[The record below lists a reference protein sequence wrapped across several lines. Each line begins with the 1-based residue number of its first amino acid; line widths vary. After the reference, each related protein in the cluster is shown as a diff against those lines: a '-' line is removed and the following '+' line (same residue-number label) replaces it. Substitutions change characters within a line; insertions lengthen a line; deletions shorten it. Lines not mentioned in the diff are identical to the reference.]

1 MNIAFQQVAVIGAGA
16 MGRGIAQI
24 AAQAGCQVFLYDT
37 QAEAS
42 QKCYMYDATSVRKKQ
57 PDFHRGISGKCQG
70 QSFFLFIKIVVKRF
84 MVLTKG

>member
-24 AAQAGCQVFLYDT
+24 AAQAGSQVFLYDT

-42 QKCYMYDATSVRKKQ
+42 QKALAAVHQVWDSLLAKGRLDIETV
-57 PDFHRGISGKCQG
+57 GK
-70 QSFFLFIKIVVKRF
+70 
-84 MVLTKG
+84 